1 MQERRATVLVYRYS
15 YWDESRQL
23 RRVSVEW
30 ATLEAIRKGLG
41 TPILTESQ
49 RVPLRDVTNGVWI
62 EKPRPTVS

>member
-15 YWDESRQL
+15 YWDESHQV
-23 RRVSVEW
+23 RRSSVEW

-49 RVPLRDVTNGVWI
+49 RVPLRDTINGVWI
-62 EKPRPTVS
+62 EKPKPTVS